1 MDPDEGLGAA
11 AAGPQITIAPPPS
24 LLSKEDMAKLQ
35 KTYDRT
41 LSMEDDNEDDDEDL
55 EDEDKDKYNEEVPCG
70 LQLSAS
76 GNHLVHP
83 AVTVQHHNGGTGG
96 TTPGSSGG
104 GGGKLNWPPGS
115 FLQVPSARHPSRRRH
130 SWVYG

>member
-1 MDPDEGLGAA
+1 MDPDEGAA
-11 AAGPQITIAPPPS
+11 VGPQITIAPPPS
-24 LLSKEDMAKLQ
+24 ILSKEDMAKLQ

-41 LSMEDDNEDDDEDL
+41 LSMEEEEEDL
-55 EDEDKDKYNEEVPCG
+55 EAEDEDKYNSEAPCG

-83 AVTVQHHNGGTGG
+83 AVTVQHHNGG
-96 TTPGSSGG
+96 GG
-104 GGGKLNWPPGS
+104 GGGGAGKMNWPPGS
-115 FLQVPSARHPSRRRH
+115 FLQVPSQSKHQSRRRH

>member
-1 MDPDEGLGAA
+1 MDPDEGAA
-11 AAGPQITIAPPPS
+11 VGPQITIAPPPS
-24 LLSKEDMAKLQ
+24 ILSKEDMAKLQ

-41 LSMEDDNEDDDEDL
+41 LSMEEEEEDL
-55 EDEDKDKYNEEVPCG
+55 EAEDEDKYNSEAPCG

-83 AVTVQHHNGGTGG
+83 AVTVQHHNGGGG
-96 TTPGSSGG
+96 A
-104 GGGKLNWPPGS
+104 GKLNWPSGS
-115 FLQVPSARHPSRRRH
+115 FLQVPSQARHQSRRRH